1 MSTPRDA
8 KTVVTDAVE
17 FAKDNDHEYLKADHL
32 VWSLLQCPE
41 IEALLKNIGAKPTH
55 IKSELTDAIDN
66 DKTNILPSHKMG
78 QGINP
83 KETRDVSQIM
93 RRALSQQL
101 FSGNTN
107 ITVEGLFVAVLSQ
120 GSSSDAVQLLATH
133 KVTKDRVTEFLK
145 KSQGKGTG
153 KESELEKYASNLNDA
168 AADGKI
174 DPVIGRETEIQDM
187 IEVVARRKKNNVIF
201 TGREGVGK
209 TAIVEGFAKQI
220 AEGNVPDVLNGKEV
234 YSLDIGSMLAGTKY
248 RGEFEER
255 LKKVLDEIEEKG
267 NIILFIDEIHMIM
280 GAGSGSSGTV
290 DASNLLK
297 PALSS
302 GKLTCIGAT
311 TDDEFSTN
319 FEKDRALMRRFKR
332 LDVQPPSVENS
343 MRILAGIQK
352 YYEEFHDVTYDAE
365 TTDLCVKLAA
375 RFIKTRP
382 LPDPAID
389 LMDSAGATAKL
400 DKVPNVSIDR
410 ILATTAKAAKMPIDM
425 INLKENDMLNN
436 LDSKIKDKVFG
447 QDEAIDLMVESVGLS
462 KAGLRDQNKPIG
474 SFLFVGPTG
483 TGKTFVCKTLAD
495 TMGIPLVKF
504 DMSEYQESHSV
515 ARLIGAPPGYVG
527 HGEGEGGSGQLI
539 TEIEK
544 KPNCVLLLDEIEKA
558 APQVL
563 TVLLQVMDEGILTS
577 STGKKVDFSNVIL
590 VLTSNLGAA
599 DAEKRSI
606 GFGNDS
612 NAGKIQEAVKRHL
625 SPEFR
630 NRVDHMIEFKNL
642 TPHEMGYIVVKS
654 IEDLNAAV
662 ADKNIEVSVS
672 IAARKWLADNGYD
685 RAMGARPYARLFEN
699 KVKIPLSKL
708 IISGDLPEGSK
719 VAVGVSNDK
728 ITVAVYEPELEHEE
742 V

>member
-1 MSTPRDA
+1 MSKSRNA
-8 KTVVTDAVE
+8 KEIVEEAVQ
-17 FAKDNDHEYLKADHL
+17 FAKDNDHEYLKANHL

-41 IEALLKNIGAKPTH
+41 IEALLKSLGAKPTR
-55 IKSELTDAIDN
+55 IKSELTDHMAN
-66 DKTNILPSHKMG
+66 ETSNVLPEHMQG
-78 QGINP
+78 QGIKP
-83 KETRDVSQIM
+83 KETRDVNQIM
-93 RRALSQQL
+93 RRALTQQM
-101 FSGNTN
+101 FSGGKG
-107 ITVEGLFVAVLSQ
+107 ITPEGLFVAVLHQ
-120 GSSSDAVQLLATH
+120 GSGTCVSLLANE
-133 KVTKDRVTEFLK
+133 KITKERVVEFLK

-168 AADGKI
+168 ANDGKI
-174 DPVIGRETEIQDM
+174 DPVIGREDEIQDM

-209 TAIVEGFAKQI
+209 TAIVEGFAKKI
-220 AEGNVPDVLNGKEV
+220 AEGNVPDVLEGKEV

-255 LKKVLDEIEEKG
+255 LKLVLDEIEEKG

-280 GAGSGSSGTV
+280 GAGAGSTGTV

-302 GKLTCIGAT
+302 GRLTCIGAT

-352 YYEEFHDVTYDAE
+352 YYEEFHGVTYDAE
-365 TTDLCVKLAA
+365 TTDMCVKLAD

-389 LMDSAGATAKL
+389 LLDSAGATAKL
-400 DKVPNVSIDR
+400 DKVPNVDIKR
-410 ILATTAKAAKMPIDM
+410 ILATTAKAAKMPVDM
-425 INLKENDMLNN
+425 IDLKENDMLSN
-436 LDSKIKDKVFG
+436 LDTKIKDKVFG

-483 TGKTFVCKTLAD
+483 TGKTFVCKTLAGS
-495 TMGIPLVKF
+495 MGIPLVKF
-504 DMSEYQESHSV
+504 DMSEYQEKHSV
-515 ARLIGAPPGYVG
+515 SRLIGAPPGYVG

-544 KPNCVLLLDEIEKA
+544 NPNCVLLLDEIEKA

-612 NAGKIQEAVKRHL
+612 NSGKIQEAVKRHL

-630 NRVDHMIEFKNL
+630 NRVDHTIEFKNL
-642 TPHEMGYIVVKS
+642 TVNEMGYIVVNS
-654 IEDLNAAV
+654 IEELNSMV
-662 ADKNIEVSVS
+662 VEKNIEVNVS
-672 IAARKWLADNGYD
+672 IGARKWLADNGYD
-685 RAMGARPYARLFEN
+685 RTMGARPYARLFEN
-699 KVKIPLSKL
+699 EVKKPLSKL
-708 IISGDLPEGSK
+708 IISGKLKDGGK
-719 VAVGVSNDK
+719 VNVGVSGDN
-728 ITVAVYEPELEHEE
+728 ITVNVAMPELESSEA
-742 V
+742 